1 MEQEAF
7 RKALTAQFYDS
18 LAASGVEIS
27 AIPQPQL
34 QAVVNALADSVFAAL
49 GDLLDE
55 DSNVSAMPKKSASLE
70 HAPSAEDEETIIWRG
85 RPYLTIGTR
94 YELTTQR
101 LRIFHGIL
109 GKQLEEIELVRV
121 RDTKVAQNPGE
132 RALNIGDITVFS
144 NDPSTPEFKLRNIS
158 NPLEVRE
165 MIRKAMLVEKERRGL
180 HYREEM

>member
-7 RKALTAQFYDS
+7 RKAVTAQFYDS

-27 AIPQPQL
+27 AIPQAQL
-34 QAVVNALADSVFAAL
+34 QVVVNALADSVFAAL

-55 DSNVSAMPKKSASLE
+55 ESNVPPAGGKPAGGESTVAQEP
-70 HAPSAEDEETIIWRG
+70 ETSIWRG

-109 GKQLEEIELVRV
+109 GKHLEEIELVRV

-144 NDPSTPEFKLRNIS
+144 NDPSTPEIKLRNIS